1 LPPGGRLWH
10 HRRRERC
17 TGTLVALGKGMSFE
31 KRVRDLHKERPGSGG
46 EVSRSLPPPPHSR
59 GIAGRI
65 VKWTLL
71 SVFTGALLTAGGL
84 AALFYIYGRDLP
96 RVDSLSQYDPP
107 TVTRVYDARGRL
119 MAEYAEDEGYRT
131 FVPLAKIPKHVID
144 AVLAAE
150 DADFRQHE
158 GLDYWGMLRAFFV
171 NLMSGEFRQGGST
184 ITQQVVKTFL
194 LSAERS
200 IPRKIKEVILAR
212 RLDQKLSKDEILL
225 LYLNQIY
232 FGHRRYGIEEAAR
245 FYFGKGVE
253 ALALGEAAVLAGLIK
268 SPGRFSPRL
277 HPQRAKGRQRE
288 VLQSLLKASAAGKLS
303 RTYTEAEVQAA
314 MAAPIVLSPPPSGS
328 LSAAAYYADLVRQE
342 VEGKLGKQAF
352 FRKNLRIETHCDL
365 TLQQA
370 AHRALQAGLHE
381 IDRFRG
387 YRGPLKRL
395 SPSEARSFLSTLEKE
410 VQEVA
415 VGEVYRAVVLQAGA
429 ESARV
434 SLGPVKGTLLLREMR
449 WAHPAGRRLQGPRRV
464 SDVLASGDVVLV
476 RVVRLG
482 SGAGPQAADARVIL
496 EQEPQ
501 VQGALVALD
510 PRTRAVR
517 ALVGGYEFAK
527 SPFNRAVKA
536 RRQPGSAFKPVV
548 YSAALRSGR
557 FTPATIVLDSPAVY
571 GQIFDRH
578 AYRPHN
584 YDRTYRGEV
593 RLRTALA
600 QSLNLVA
607 VKVADDIGVEAVRA
621 EAAALG
627 IESPISKGL
636 AVALGADSV
645 TPLELANA
653 YAVFAS
659 GGTWRAPRFIR
670 RVLSGDGQVLYA
682 PRERA
687 SREAMSP
694 ALAYVMT
701 SLLRAPIE
709 DPAGTAQ
716 RARRLGHLVAGKTG
730 TTNEHRDAWFVGF
743 TPELLATVWVGH
755 DDRAPLGRFATGGRV
770 ALPIW
775 LSFMREAMRGRPRSD
790 WPRPAGVEI
799 ARIDPRTGLRAAPGQ
814 LDAIEEVFVAGT
826 SPQQVAP
833 LPGATTPETLLLE
846 ESHAKEAKPAPPMPT
861 GIR

>member
-1 LPPGGRLWH
+1 
-10 HRRRERC
+10 
-17 TGTLVALGKGMSFE
+17 
-31 KRVRDLHKERPGSGG
+31 
-46 EVSRSLPPPPHSR
+46 
-59 GIAGRI
+59 

-71 SVFTGALLTAGGL
+71 SLFAGALLAAGGL

-96 RVDSLSQYDPP
+96 KVDNLSQYDPP
-107 TVTRVYDARGRL
+107 TVTRIYDSRGEL

-131 FVPLAKIPKHVID
+131 FVPLPKVPKHVVD

-171 NLMSGEFRQGGST
+171 NLMSGEFKQGGST

-212 RLDQKLSKDEILL
+212 RLEQKLSKDEILL

-253 ALALGEAAVLAGLIK
+253 GLTLGEAAVLAGLIK

-277 HPQRAKGRQRE
+277 HPQRARGRQRE
-288 VLQSLLKASAAGKLS
+288 VLQSLVKASAAGKLS
-303 RTYTEAEVQAA
+303 RSYTEAEVQAA
-314 MAAPIVLSPPPSGS
+314 MAAPIVLSRPRAGGS
-328 LSAAAYYADLVRQE
+328 AAAAYYADLVRQE
-342 VEGKLGKQAF
+342 VESKLGKQAF
-352 FRKNLRIETHCDL
+352 FRKSLRIETDCDL
-365 TLQQA
+365 ALQIA
-370 AHRALQAGLHE
+370 AHRSLQAGLHE
-381 IDRFRG
+381 IDRHRG
-387 YRGPLKRL
+387 YRGPLKKL
-395 SPSEARSFLSTLEKE
+395 SPAEAQALASTLERE
-410 VQEVA
+410 VREVA

-429 ESARV
+429 DLARL
-434 SLGPVKGTLLLREMR
+434 SLGPVKATLSSRDLR
-449 WAHPAGRRLQGPRRV
+449 WAHPAGKRARAPRRA
-464 SDVLASGDVVLV
+464 SEVLAAGDVVLV
-476 RVVRLG
+476 RVARLG
-482 SGAGPQAADARVIL
+482 AGSGPNAGDARVTL

-517 ALVGGYEFAK
+517 ALVGGYDFAK

-548 YSAALRSGR
+548 YSAAIRSR
-557 FTPATIVLDSPAVY
+557 RYTPASIVLDSPAVY

-607 VKVADDIGVEAVRA
+607 VKVADDIGIEAVRA

-645 TPLELANA
+645 TPLELGNA
-653 YAVFAS
+653 YAVFAA
-659 GGTWRAPRFIR
+659 GGSWRAPEFIR
-670 RVLSGDGQVLYA
+670 RVLSGDGRVLHA
-682 PRERA
+682 PREHA
-687 SREAMSP
+687 SREATTP
-694 ALAYVMT
+694 GVAYVMT

-730 TTNEHRDAWFVGF
+730 TTNEHRDAWFVGY

-755 DDRAPLGRFATGGRV
+755 DDRTPLGRAATGGRV

-775 LSFMREAMRGRPRSD
+775 LAFMKEAMRGKPRSE
-790 WPRPAGVEI
+790 WPRPAEVEV
-799 ARIDPRTGLRAAPGQ
+799 ARVDPRTGLRAAPGQ
-814 LDAIEEVFVAGT
+814 LEAIEEVFLPGT
-826 SPQQVAP
+826 APQETAP

-846 ESHAKEAKPAPPMPT
+846 ESHAVGAKAPPPAPA
-861 GIR
+861 RSR